1 MKHVVLGTAGHVDHG
16 KTTLVKALTG
26 IDTDRLKEEKERG
39 MTIELGFAYLD
50 LPSGKRL
57 SIVDVPGHER
67 FIKHM
72 VAGAQGIDLVA
83 FVVAADEGIMPQTK
97 EHLQICELLGVKKG
111 LVVITKVDLV
121 DEELLTL
128 VKEEVRDF
136 LKGTFLE
143 GAPIVEVSAVKGWGM
158 KELVETIERLVDEVE
173 EKPSDGLFRLPIDR
187 VFTIKGFGTVVT
199 GTVLSGEVSVGD
211 EIEILPEGIRGKVR
225 GIQVHKEHLKQARA
239 GQRAAINL
247 AGIEKEHIERGD
259 VIVHPKTLKPT
270 SILDVEIF
278 HLPHAPVALK
288 NGTTLQLHI
297 GTSHLLAQ
305 IILLETDVLEPRQ
318 RGLAQLRLQK
328 PIVAQPFD
336 KFILRGS
343 GPIQTWGGGIV
354 LDTHPPRHKRFK
366 TEVIQKL
373 KELRESDPQRAIL
386 YHLNKY
392 ASQGLTLKE
401 IMAHTGLRKRVVEEA
416 LGELSK
422 EKKVLLLENTFLP
435 KETLDRLKTALVEIL
450 SKFHQQN
457 PLRLGMTQEEIK
469 GKLKTTN
476 EGLIAFTIER
486 LLEED
491 VIQKEGDF
499 LRLKTHKIPFSEEE
513 LKELENLILRASLSP
528 PTPKEIAQFY
538 KKDLSTIKEILSIL
552 VHRGFIIRVKEDLYF
567 HKEVLDSLRNKLIE
581 YLKKHGSIS
590 IQEFKNLT
598 GTSRKYVIPLAEY
611 FDQIKVTIRVGDERI
626 LRGN

>member
-1 MKHVVLGTAGHVDHG
+1 VKQVVLGTAGHVDHG

-67 FIKHM
+67 FIRHM
-72 VAGAQGIDLVA
+72 AAGAQGMDLVA
-83 FVVAADEGIMPQTK
+83 LVVAADEGIMPQTK

-121 DEELLTL
+121 DEELLSL
-128 VKEEVRDF
+128 VKEEVKDF

-143 GAPIVEVSAVKGWGM
+143 GAPIVEVSAIKGWGL
-158 KELVETIERLVDEVE
+158 KELVELIDRLVDEVE

-199 GTVLSGEVSVGD
+199 GTILSGEVSLGD
-211 EIEILPEGIRGKVR
+211 EIEILPPGIRGKVR
-225 GIQVHKEHLKQARA
+225 GIQVHKEHLKGARA

-247 AGIEKEHIERGD
+247 AGVEKENIERGD

-270 SILDVEIF
+270 SLLDVEIL
-278 HLPHAPVALK
+278 HLPHAPVPLK

-305 IILLETDVLEPRQ
+305 IILLETDVLEPSQ

-328 PIVAQPFD
+328 PVVAQPFD
-336 KFILRGS
+336 RFILRGS
-343 GPIQTWGGGIV
+343 GPMQTWSGGIV
-354 LDTHPPRHKRFK
+354 LDAHPFKHKRFK
-366 TEVIQKL
+366 TELIQKL
-373 KELRESDPQRAIL
+373 KELRESDPQKVIL

-392 ASQGLTLKE
+392 TPQGLTLKE
-401 IMAHTGLRKRVVEEA
+401 IMAHTGLRKRTVEEA

-422 EKKVLLLENTFLP
+422 GGKVLSIENTFLSQEALE
-435 KETLDRLKTALVEIL
+435 KLKTTLIEIL

-469 GKLKTTN
+469 GKLKTTQ
-476 EGLIAFTIER
+476 EAFLTFTIER
-486 LLEED
+486 LLEEGI
-491 VIQKEGDF
+491 IQKEGEF
-499 LRLKTHKIPFSEEE
+499 LRLKTYQVPFNEEE
-513 LKELENLILRASLSP
+513 LKELEKLIFKGSLSP
-528 PTPKEIAQFY
+528 PTPKEIAQSLN
-538 KKDLSTIKEILSIL
+538 KNVSTIKEMLSIL
-552 VHRGFIIRVKEDLYF
+552 VYKGSIIRVKEDLYF
-567 HKEVLDSLRNKLIE
+567 HKEILDLLKDKLVE
-581 YLKKHGSIS
+581 YLKTHGRIS
-590 IQEFKNLT
+590 IQEFKNLI

-626 LRGN
+626 LRSN

>member
-1 MKHVVLGTAGHVDHG
+1 VKQVVLGTAGHVDHG

-72 VAGAQGIDLVA
+72 AAGAQGMDLVA
-83 FVVAADEGIMPQTK
+83 LVVAADEGIMPQTK
-97 EHLQICELLGVKKG
+97 EHLHICELLGVKKG

-121 DEELLTL
+121 EEEFLTL

-143 GAPIVEVSAVKGWGM
+143 GAPIVEVSAIKGWGI
-158 KELVETIERLVDEVE
+158 KELLETIDRLVEEVE

-225 GIQVHKEHLKQARA
+225 GIQVHKEHLKGARA
-239 GQRAAINL
+239 GQRAALNL
-247 AGIEKEHIERGD
+247 AGVEKEHIERGD

-278 HLPHAPVALK
+278 HLPYAPVALK

-305 IILLETDVLEPRQ
+305 IILLETEALEPKQ
-318 RGLAQLRLQK
+318 KGLAQLKLQK

-336 KFILRGS
+336 RFVLRGS
-343 GPIQTWGGGIV
+343 GLIQTWGGGIV
-354 LDTHPPRHKRFK
+354 LDAHPSRHKRFK
-366 TEVIQKL
+366 PEVIEKL
-373 KELRESDPQRAIL
+373 KELRESEPQKVIL
-386 YHLNKY
+386 YYLNKY
-392 ASQGLTLKE
+392 PSQGLTLKE
-401 IMAHTGLRKRVVEEA
+401 IMAHTGLRKMVVEKT
-416 LGELSK
+416 LSELSK
-422 EKKVLLLENTFLP
+422 EGKILFIENTFHP
-435 KETLDRLKTALVEIL
+435 KEALEKLKTAVIEII

-469 GKLKTTN
+469 GKLKIAN
-476 EGLIAFTIER
+476 EELIAFTIER
-486 LLEED
+486 LIEKD
-491 VIQKEGDF
+491 VIQKEGDLF
-499 LRLKTHKIPFSEEE
+499 KLKTHKVPFSEEE
-513 LKELENLILRASLSP
+513 LKELENIILRASLSP
-528 PTPKEIAQFY
+528 PTPKEIAQSY
-538 KKDLSTIKEILSIL
+538 NKDLSTIKEILSIL
-552 VHRGFIIRVKEDLYF
+552 VHRGTIIKVKEDLYF
-567 HKEVLDSLRNKLIE
+567 HKEVLDSLRDKVIE
-581 YLKKHGSIS
+581 FLKKHGRIS
-590 IQEFKNLT
+590 IQDFKNLI